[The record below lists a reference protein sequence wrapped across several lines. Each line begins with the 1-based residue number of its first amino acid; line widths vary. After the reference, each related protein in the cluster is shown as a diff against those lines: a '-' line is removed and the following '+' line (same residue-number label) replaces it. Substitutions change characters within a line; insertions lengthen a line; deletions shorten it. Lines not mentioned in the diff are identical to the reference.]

1 VRPHDAG
8 HYQCASTN
16 RAGRNDRDFHL
27 RVLGEF
33 IQKSRTQV
41 SDWTFSQLKMQ
52 DFWEMSLCSWTS
64 SFGRCHCIV
73 GQVVLGDVTV

>member
-1 VRPHDAG
+1 MRPHDAG

-41 SDWTFSQLKMQ
+41 SDFTFLQLKMQ
-52 DFWEMSLCSWTS
+52 DFGEMSLCSWTS
-64 SFGRCHCIV
+64 RFGRCHCILE
-73 GQVVLGDVTV
+73 QVVLGDVTV